1 MFLRN
6 HAWLVALGSAILL
19 AFPGTGRGQ
28 TPEGTGTVH
37 RASDHQPKMP
47 EAESSAL
54 KATPDATDQTT
65 ARPASRKD
73 SAVAINTLT
82 GLGMIS
88 ARDYT
93 PLTGKQR
100 WQYYL
105 NQNFMSSGAF
115 FGPVLLSTVDQIGN
129 QPPEWGGGMKGYGQ
143 RLASR
148 FGTSVVQGSAQSL
161 GCALLHQ
168 EPRYIRSA
176 DSGALKRVGHAFL
189 YTLITYNNDGKKR
202 PALASLTSYY
212 VSAFA
217 ADAWLPSRYTIAGDA
232 VRDGNRTVIFA
243 ALINQMQEFWPE
255 IRRYVFRRK

>member
-1 MFLRN
+1 MLFRN
-6 HAWLVALGSAILL
+6 FACLIIMGSAILL
-19 AFPGTGRGQ
+19 VLPVAGRGQ
-28 TPEGTGTVH
+28 TAEGMGTVLI
-37 RASDHQPKMP
+37 SPDQQPKTQ
-47 EAESSAL
+47 EAESAASKTDPGAS
-54 KATPDATDQTT
+54 KQNATATT
-65 ARPASRKD
+65 SRKN
-73 SAVAINTLT
+73 SAVAINTVT
-82 GLGMIS
+82 GLGMTS
-88 ARDYT
+88 AKDYT

-105 NQNFMSSGAF
+105 NQNFLSTGAF

-129 QPPEWGGGMKGYGQ
+129 QPPEWGGGMKGYGR

-148 FGTSVVQGSAQSL
+148 FGTSVVQGSTQSL

-176 DSGALKRVGHAFL
+176 DSGALKRIGHAFVF
-189 YTLITYNNDGKKR
+189 TLITYNNEGKKR
-202 PALASLTSYY
+202 PALASLSSYY
-212 VSAFA
+212 VSAFV
-217 ADAWLPSRYTIAGDA
+217 ADSWMPSRYTVAGDA